1 MCIFNAI
8 LHSLRKAKPADSDN
22 KPKPTGG
29 GKSE

>member
-8 LHSLRKAKPADSDN
+8 LHSLRKGTPTDSDN

-29 GKSE
+29 GKNE